1 MNSSWTTSTIQNQKF
16 SKYINLL
23 EEKFSNVICATPE
36 VNNIILLSQKANSK
50 SIKTMVQ
57 NIEHMKKQEVQNYL
71 VLPVCFLNEKQ
82 KVWVCVIQSYL
93 KNNVSTC
100 IIKEDDTYNEYI
112 QTLVENNCYIPDEK
126 SNIYFHHFKSNTE
139 TQAIDIIFCLVS
151 YYIMNEKKF
160 EDKKPY
166 IPYLTQTAKEYG
178 RKCLRTND
186 IWKI

>member
-1 MNSSWTTSTIQNQKF
+1 M
-16 SKYINLL
+16 
-23 EEKFSNVICATPE
+23 
-36 VNNIILLSQKANSK
+36 
-50 SIKTMVQ
+50 
-57 NIEHMKKQEVQNYL
+57 
-71 VLPVCFLNEKQ
+71 
-82 KVWVCVIQSYL
+82 IQSYL

-160 EDKKPY
+160 EDEKPF

-178 RKCLRTND
+178 RKCLQTND